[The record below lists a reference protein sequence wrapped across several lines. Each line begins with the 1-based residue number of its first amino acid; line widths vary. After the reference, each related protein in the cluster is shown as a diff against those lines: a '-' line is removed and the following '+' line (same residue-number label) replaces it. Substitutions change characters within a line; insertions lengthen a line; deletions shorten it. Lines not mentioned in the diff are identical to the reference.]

1 MAGPA
6 QLPAVCGRRLA
17 QLLRQVD
24 DTDLQWLA
32 EIREE
37 AAKMFTSHYS
47 DEPELMPKTP
57 SQKSRQRRKRLSALR
72 EENQE
77 PGRKRLSRKRN
88 SSLRLAPRARCSQRL
103 RNKENLELGRA
114 EAKDV
119 SPPKRVTRS
128 QTAALAK
135 STESLPKTPPG
146 QQAGEKVPISEADI
160 GNHVNMMTDLQ
171 KSASK
176 PAKQLSTT
184 ILLSLDD
191 CSEKSWIAKSP
202 PVPAA
207 TELIVPHTPEA
218 SDAQESKPASWLN
231 KAKAAN
237 STVIL
242 SETPGLEE
250 VDETAQ
256 VQEGSD
262 KEPSQPIRDSS
273 ETPTGSR
280 LSRHSVR
287 RSLMGK
293 TSLIHRTSLAEKY
306 SLASKRES
314 MIRKSVTRTMVKRKA
329 AQKSS
334 VSSSCMDISSSGA
347 VPEDEETVVK
357 TRSPPGPSIPS
368 KLNPQS
374 PQMSLRSQ
382 TMSRNE
388 QLQETSNNESNLNKK
403 GETQESPQS
412 ARRKPS
418 YKRAVDECY
427 DSQQAEDGGLS
438 PPRRK
443 TPSPAFP
450 ASKVVRPF
458 KTFLHTVQ
466 KNQLLMMPASVGK
479 NGVIKSFIRY
489 NTPIQSDP
497 KGQASMRVQ
506 LHRCAY
512 GLAGSWHVEHRLLM
526 LPIHN
531 NCLQNKEK
539 ERQKLETLRKK
550 QEAEQLR
557 KQKLEEEKKR
567 RLGEAKLK
575 REEHLRKV
583 LQARER
589 AEQIKEERKR
599 RIEQKIALFDEKTEK
614 VREERLAEEKIKKKA
629 AAKKMEEAEARRRH
643 DEEARKQKALQ
654 QEEEERRHRELM
666 QKRKEE
672 EQERARKIAEQRQA
686 EQEREKQLAAERELE
701 RKKEQERIQAE
712 KLREKQ
718 EKAAHLQKEV
728 LAAKEQLCKEMEKKE
743 NSPVC
748 TSYQMTPRAQKNPKP
763 PPVNP
768 DNYGMDLNSDD
779 STDDESQPRKPIP
792 AWATGNQLSQAV
804 MHQYY
809 NPPDVDALFGVIA
822 SPKLEDIFYK
832 SKPRYF
838 KRTSSAVWNSPP
850 FSGLFSVGSQSY
862 LRSEVLKIS
871 QEKLVSGE
879 HNY

>member
-103 RNKENLELGRA
+103 RNKENLELSRA

-128 QTAALAK
+128 QTATLAK
-135 STESLPKTPPG
+135 STESFPKMPPG
-146 QQAGEKVPISEADI
+146 QQAGEKVPLSEADI
-160 GNHVNMMTDLQ
+160 GDHVNMMTDLQ

-191 CSEKSWIAKSP
+191 CSPEKIWVAKSP

-250 VDETAQ
+250 VHETAQ

-262 KEPSQPIRDSS
+262 KEPSQPIRDSL

-357 TRSPPGPSIPS
+357 TRSPPGPSPPS

-497 KGQASMRVQ
+497 K
-506 LHRCAY
+506 
-512 GLAGSWHVEHRLLM
+512 
-526 LPIHN
+526 
-531 NCLQNKEK
+531 EK

-575 REEHLRKV
+575 REERLRKV

-654 QEEEERRHRELM
+654 QEEEERRHRELI

-718 EKAAHLQKEV
+718 EKAARLQKEV
-728 LAAKEQLCKEMEKKE
+728 LAAKEQLRKEMEKKE

-748 TSYQMTPRAQKNPKP
+748 TSYQMTPRAQKDPKP

-792 AWATGNQLSQAV
+792 AWATGNQLSQTV

-850 FSGLFSVGSQSY
+850 FSGAKSVLGLPYS
-862 LRSEVLKIS
+862 LK
-871 QEKLVSGE
+871 K
-879 HNY
+879 Y

>member
-17 QLLRQVD
+17 QLLQQVD

-57 SQKSRQRRKRLSALR
+57 SQKSRQRRKRNSALR

-103 RNKENLELGRA
+103 RNKENLELSRA
-114 EAKDV
+114 EAKDF

-191 CSEKSWIAKSP
+191 CSEKSWVAKSP

-262 KEPSQPIRDSS
+262 KEPSQPIRDSP

-314 MIRKSVTRTMVKRKA
+314 VIRKSVTRTMVKRKA

-382 TMSRNE
+382 TMSGNE

-497 KGQASMRVQ
+497 K
-506 LHRCAY
+506 
-512 GLAGSWHVEHRLLM
+512 
-526 LPIHN
+526 
-531 NCLQNKEK
+531 EK

-614 VREERLAEEKIKKKA
+614 VREERLAEEKIRKKA

-728 LAAKEQLCKEMEKKE
+728 LAAKEQLPKEMEKKE

-748 TSYQMTPRAQKNPKP
+748 TSYQMTPQAQKNPKP

-850 FSGLFSVGSQSY
+850 FSGAKSVLGLPYS
-862 LRSEVLKIS
+862 LK
-871 QEKLVSGE
+871 K
-879 HNY
+879 Y

>member
-497 KGQASMRVQ
+497 K
-506 LHRCAY
+506 
-512 GLAGSWHVEHRLLM
+512 
-526 LPIHN
+526 
-531 NCLQNKEK
+531 EK

-743 NSPVC
+743 QEKRLAELRRQEQEQKKLPEEQKAKDKAQTQHLENKENSPVC

>member
-17 QLLRQVD
+17 QLLQQVD

-57 SQKSRQRRKRLSALR
+57 SQKSRQRRKRNSALR

-103 RNKENLELGRA
+103 RNKENLELSRA
-114 EAKDV
+114 EAKDF

-191 CSEKSWIAKSP
+191 CSEKSWVAKSP

-262 KEPSQPIRDSS
+262 KEPSQPIRDSP

-314 MIRKSVTRTMVKRKA
+314 VIRKSVTRTMVKRKA

-382 TMSRNE
+382 TMSGNE

-497 KGQASMRVQ
+497 K
-506 LHRCAY
+506 
-512 GLAGSWHVEHRLLM
+512 
-526 LPIHN
+526 
-531 NCLQNKEK
+531 EK

-614 VREERLAEEKIKKKA
+614 VREERLAEEKIRKKA

-728 LAAKEQLCKEMEKKE
+728 LAAKEQLPKEMEKKEQEKRLAELRRQEQEQKKLPEEQKAKDKAQTQHLENKE

-748 TSYQMTPRAQKNPKP
+748 TSYQMTPQAQKNPKP

-850 FSGLFSVGSQSY
+850 FSGAKSVLGLPYS
-862 LRSEVLKIS
+862 LK
-871 QEKLVSGE
+871 K
-879 HNY
+879 Y